1 VLACLVLGYG
11 WPPRTHAHA
20 PTTTTVQFDREIVHV
35 LDNHCVMCH
44 GTQGPAFPLVTYEQ
58 TYAARWQIRQDALTR
73 HMAPWS
79 AVAGYGEFI
88 NDNGLTGREIDF
100 LSSWAESF
108 GPRNNGEIST
118 GVAADLA
125 IAKPMQAHIDFDR
138 WALGKPDLL
147 LSVPANT
154 VAAQQA
160 DAIRRT
166 VIDPNLK
173 SAHWLRG
180 IEFKPGDRRVVHFVV
195 LTLEET
201 GQWLGSWTPWRGFSD
216 LPQGLAYRLPA
227 GSHLVAEIHYYGIQG
242 PVVDRS
248 SLALYFTDQPS
259 VREVS
264 DIRLDALQRTM
275 EVAAEVNILALQP
288 VLGPGIRSIEVRAR
302 KPDGVTQ
309 ILLFA
314 RDISLAW
321 PTPYIFR
328 RPVTLWKG
336 TELSVVEH
344 YTDGQAPVT
353 GNSLLLSTYA
363 GAALATDQPSGQA
376 QGQPQ
381 GASVQHFRLSGTI
394 RSVDAANGRL
404 VVQHGDIPGFMGA
417 MTMSYGVGKHEDLK
431 KLAAGDQ
438 IQSDVVENDSETYL
452 ENIAVT
458 HKAQ

>member
-1 VLACLVLGYG
+1 MKRYFLSGLVAAGLALGYG
-11 WPPRTHAHA
+11 WPPPAQAHA
-20 PTTTTVQFDREIVHV
+20 PSTTTVQFDREIVHV

-44 GTQGPAFPLVTYEQ
+44 ETQGPAFPLVTYEQ
-58 TYAARWQIRQDALTR
+58 TYTARWQIRQDALTR

-88 NDNGLTGREIDF
+88 NDNGLTAREIDF

-118 GVAADLA
+118 GVAAELA
-125 IAKPMQAHIDFDR
+125 LSKPMQAHIDSDR

-147 LSVPANT
+147 LSLPANT

-166 VIDPNLK
+166 VIDPELK
-173 SAHWLRG
+173 STHWLRG

-195 LTLEET
+195 LTLKET

-216 LPQGLAYRLPA
+216 LPQGLAYRWPA
-227 GSHLVAEIHYYGIQG
+227 GSHLVAEIHYYGAQV

-248 SLALYFTDQPS
+248 SLGLYFTDQPS
-259 VREVS
+259 AREVS
-264 DIRLDALQRTM
+264 DILLDAPRRTM
-275 EVAAEVNILALQP
+275 EVAAELNILALQP
-288 VLGPGIRSIEVRAR
+288 VLGPGIQSIEVRAR

-314 RDISLAW
+314 RDLPLAW

-328 RPVTLWKG
+328 KPVTLPKG

-344 YTDGQAPVT
+344 
-353 GNSLLLSTYA
+353 
-363 GAALATDQPSGQA
+363 
-376 QGQPQ
+376 
-381 GASVQHFRLSGTI
+381 
-394 RSVDAANGRL
+394 
-404 VVQHGDIPGFMGA
+404 
-417 MTMSYGVGKHEDLK
+417 
-431 KLAAGDQ
+431 
-438 IQSDVVENDSETYL
+438 
-452 ENIAVT
+452 
-458 HKAQ
+458 